1 MEEWGM
7 FFVDRVRVSLFG
19 YLGHG
24 FCVCDVQAFLCFS
37 HSDIE
42 QFCGFPDFLRSLLV
56 KERIDI
62 IGCFEDDHVL
72 KLNAFCLVDRGD
84 KHLFCLYM
92 SCRTGRLHGWLLYR

>member
-7 FFVDRVRVSLFG
+7 FFVDRVRVPLFG

-24 FCVCDVQAFLCFS
+24 FCVCDVQAFLCSS

-56 KERIDI
+56 KEWIDT
-62 IGCFEDDHVL
+62 IGCLEDDHVL
-72 KLNAFCLVDRGD
+72 KHQTFCLVDCRD
-84 KHLFCLYM
+84 EHPFCY
-92 SCRTGRLHGWLLYR
+92 T